1 MRPAWLL
8 VAATCCVAIVMP
20 VRAEI
25 LMQDLQIAARA
36 LSFMETPLTGSV
48 RAGIVYS
55 ARDQRSVRQAEELER
70 LLERGV
76 RLGSF
81 NVRAVRVEIDRVAG
95 ADVDLFLMT
104 DFVRDAGAQRAVLS
118 GTKSIPCVTTDIE
131 LVRDGVCMMGVRSKP
146 KVEILISH
154 EAARKSGITFATV
167 FRMLITEL

>member
-8 VAATCCVAIVMP
+8 IAASCCAAIVIP
-20 VRAEI
+20 VHAEI

-70 LLERGV
+70 LFERGL
-76 RLGSF
+76 RLGSL
-81 NVRAVRVEIDRVAG
+81 NVSSVRVEIGQVAR

-104 DFVRDAGAQRAVLS
+104 DFVGNAGDQRDILS
-118 GTKSIPCVTTDIE
+118 GTKSVPCVTTDIE
-131 LVRDGVCMMGVRSKP
+131 LVREGVCMMGIRSKP
-146 KVEILISH
+146 KVEILINH
-154 EAARKSGITFATV
+154 AAARKSGITFATV